1 MLRIKNNMKIIANNK
16 MLVVK
21 IIRKNLK
28 FIQKTKF
35 KERII
40 MKIKIS

>member
-1 MLRIKNNMKIIANNK
+1 MLRIKNNMKIIANK
-16 MLVVK
+16 RMLVAK
-21 IIRKNLK
+21 TIRKNLK
-28 FIQKTKF
+28 FIQKVKF